1 MNKRVELL
9 VIDPQVDFCDPN
21 GALYVNGAD
30 KDMDRLASCIK
41 AKPDVFYDIHVTVDS
56 HHMVDVA
63 HPIFWRDSTGK
74 NPDPF
79 TIISSDDIKNGKWNP
94 TNISWKNRMV
104 EYVEKLEADG
114 KYPLCIWPPHC
125 LIGSVGHT
133 VYPALFEALCE
144 WEKGFALVD
153 YVTKGSN
160 IYTEHYSAVQ
170 AEVPDPE
177 DPSTQINTRLVE
189 TLMEAD
195 SVLIA
200 GEAGSHCLA
209 NTVRDIANAFGDDS
223 YVSKLVLLEDATSPV
238 TGFEANQKDF
248 ITEMSARGMVISN
261 TVDFMKK
268 GI

>member
-1 MNKRVELL
+1 MSKRVELL
-9 VIDPQVDFCDPN
+9 IIDPQVDFCDPS
-21 GALYVNGAD
+21 GALYVSGAND
-30 KDMDRLASCIK
+30 DMDRLAGCIK
-41 AKPDVFYDIHVTVDS
+41 DQSDILYDIHVTLDS
-56 HHMVDVA
+56 HHAVDVA

-94 TNISWKNRMV
+94 TNISWKGRMV

-133 VYPALFEALCE
+133 VYPSLFEALSE

-195 SVLIA
+195 VVLIA

-223 YVSKLVLLEDATSPV
+223 YISKLVLLEDATSPV
-238 TGFEANQKDF
+238 TGFESNQDDF
-248 ITEMSARGMVISN
+248 IKEMSARGMIISS
-261 TVDFMKK
+261 TVDLMKK